1 MGDKEEE
8 VDVGKG
14 ELSDYNVGL
23 TPVKGEWEEKDWLER
38 VPVCSTVQRKFE
50 PIRKVREILCTTR
63 MGQH

>member
-23 TPVKGEWEEKDWLER
+23 TPVKGEWEEKGLA
-38 VPVCSTVQRKFE
+38 
-50 PIRKVREILCTTR
+50 RESSSL
-63 MGQH
+63 